1 MIQQSLLHATTRETN
16 VSSGLKSFLNLFP
29 PAALSGKMA
38 MREQLTKKLIQ
49 LKAACLIILDSGGL
63 V

>member
-1 MIQQSLLHATTRETN
+1 MIQQSLLHATIIETN
-16 VSSGLKSFLNLFP
+16 VSSGLKFP

-38 MREQLTKKLIQ
+38 MREQPTKKLIQ
-49 LKAACLIILDSGGL
+49 LKVACLIILDSGGS